1 MRSILKLAAVAFL
14 LFGAPSPLI
23 AEENMIG
30 SFEIQPET
38 RWRFFADTVMGG
50 VSSGQVVFEKDG
62 EGAYAHM
69 TGRVSTA
76 NNGGFIQIRTE
87 LPDAAPAGT
96 TGVRL
101 IVRGNDQR
109 YFVHLRTSGTV
120 LPWQYYQAG
129 FDVTRTW
136 TEVHLPFAAFE
147 ASGRMLR
154 TVPRA
159 QSLKSV
165 GIVAYGRDH
174 DAEIDIR
181 EVGFY

>member
-1 MRSILKLAAVAFL
+1 MLSILKLAAVAFF
-14 LFGAPSPLI
+14 LFGVPSLLV
-23 AEENMIG
+23 AEENMIEN
-30 SFEIQPET
+30 FESQPET

-50 VSSGQVVFEKDG
+50 VSSGQVAFETDG
-62 EGAYAHM
+62 KTAYARM
-69 TGRVSTA
+69 TGMVSTA

-96 TGVRL
+96 AGVRL

-129 FDVTRTW
+129 FDVSGTW
-136 TEVHLPFAAFE
+136 TEVRLPFSAFE

-159 QSLKSV
+159 ESLRSV

-174 DAEIDIR
+174 DADIDIR